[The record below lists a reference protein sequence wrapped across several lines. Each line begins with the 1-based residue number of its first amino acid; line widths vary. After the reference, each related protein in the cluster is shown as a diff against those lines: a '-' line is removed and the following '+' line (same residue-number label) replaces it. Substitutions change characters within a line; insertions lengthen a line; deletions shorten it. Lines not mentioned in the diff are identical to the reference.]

1 MSRIGKQPIALPKGV
16 RTDIQD
22 SRVVV
27 ESDKGKLITRLPE
40 GIGCEK
46 KDETL
51 VVTRRN
57 DSRSLRAFHGM
68 VRSHLANAVRGV
80 TEGFRKELDIIGI
93 GYRAKVS
100 GQKVEF
106 QIGYSKPVQFSI
118 PEGLDLKIEKQTRLT
133 LTGVDKQL
141 VGQVAA
147 NIRSLRPPEPYKGKG
162 IRYRDEVIR
171 RKAGKAGKTGST
183 A

>member
-1 MSRIGKQPIALPKGV
+1 MSRIGKLPITLPKGV
-16 RTDIQD
+16 RTNIQD
-22 SRVVV
+22 DRVVV
-27 ESDKGKLITRLPE
+27 ESDKGKLTTSLPD
-40 GIGCEK
+40 GIGCEIK
-46 KDETL
+46 EETL

-57 DSRSLRAFHGM
+57 DSRSMRAFHGM
-68 VRSHLANAVRGV
+68 VRSHIANSVQGV

-93 GYRAKVS
+93 GYKAKIS
-100 GQKVEF
+100 GRKVEF
-106 QIGYSKPVQFSI
+106 QIGYSQPVQFSL
-118 PEGLDLKIEKQTRLT
+118 PEGLDLKIDKQTHLT
-133 LTGVDKQL
+133 LTGINKQL

-162 IRYRDEVIR
+162 IRYSDEVVR